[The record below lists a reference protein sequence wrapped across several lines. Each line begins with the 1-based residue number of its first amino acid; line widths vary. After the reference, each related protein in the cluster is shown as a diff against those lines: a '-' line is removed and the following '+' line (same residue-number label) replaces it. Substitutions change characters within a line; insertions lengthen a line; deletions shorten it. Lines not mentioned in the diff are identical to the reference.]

1 MSLLSTCPSHSG
13 IPRQAAP
20 LSSAS
25 HVEYPFGTRFSLPG
39 AHSLLCIRIQMP
51 GGGQC
56 LVRAPHHLGS
66 FWTEGLAWVSLL
78 GGELGTMATEDSQK
92 DLG

>member
-1 MSLLSTCPSHSG
+1 
-13 IPRQAAP
+13 
-20 LSSAS
+20 
-25 HVEYPFGTRFSLPG
+25 
-39 AHSLLCIRIQMP
+39 MP

-66 FWTEGLAWVSLL
+66 FWTDGLAWVSLP